1 MQKKLGLVFGIILFL
16 CLIPN
21 TVFAVDFSINQSNVD
36 AYLQKD
42 GEVHVNEQ
50 HTYQFDGEFNGMT
63 RTLIPSE
70 NASIHNVT
78 ATEAGEDL
86 KVKQEENVYKIYRS
100 GKNETV
106 TIQLSYIIK
115 NGLQAYSDLVVF
127 SWSFFDSESE
137 TDYEQFDAF
146 IHPPQKTE
154 NSVAY
159 GEDEAFKT
167 EKQKEDGTIHFAMG
181 YVDSYENGA
190 ITVGYDRSLFPKVP
204 LTEEKPIREEL
215 LATKQALLDKE
226 QAFLNRKST
235 LKEISPYAISIFS
248 FLSLFL
254 LFVAWRKKQVR
265 ELELAR
271 LSESVHFLPKQE
283 MSLPATVAYMK
294 HGKVGST
301 VMTAAL
307 LDLERK
313 GFIQRDNDDLHKF
326 TVIHEQTD
334 HEHEKILIDL
344 LFYTV
349 GNNGVFCT
357 NDVKAFTENTA
368 NQDIYQKELYRYY
381 YTVKKEIKEHHLVDK
396 KTGTRITAGVLSF
409 LIAPFIIVFAIHELY
424 ASTAMTGFL
433 FVFLA
438 LFAILYRPRTL
449 KGARIYK
456 QWKEFEEKN
465 IQPESTFVEHL
476 TDDEQKRGLIY
487 GVGVNRTPIHTKW
500 TTSNKQLLHHSTSGE
515 GSSDDYTDVMM
526 LILATTAI
534 NTQFHNAQAT
544 VTADTTSASIGA
556 GSGTGAGGSGGGS
569 GAF

>member
-1 MQKKLGLVFGIILFL
+1 MLKKLGLVFGIILFL
-16 CLIPN
+16 CLIPS
-21 TVFAVDFSINQSNVD
+21 TVFAVDFSINQSRVD

-42 GEVHVNEQ
+42 GDVHVNEQ

-63 RTLIPSE
+63 RTLIPSKD
-70 NASIHNVT
+70 ASIHNVT
-78 ATEAGEDL
+78 ATEAEKDL

-100 GKNETV
+100 GKDETV
-106 TIQLSYIIK
+106 TIQLSYTIK
-115 NGLQAYSDLVVF
+115 NSLQAYSDLVVF
-127 SWSFFDSESE
+127 SWSFFDSENE
-137 TDYEQFDAF
+137 TDYEHFDAF
-146 IHPPQKTE
+146 IHPPEKTE

-190 ITVGYDRSLFPKVP
+190 ITVSYDRSLFPGVSIM
-204 LTEEKPIREEL
+204 EEKLIREEM

-235 LKEISPYAISIFS
+235 LKEISPYVISIFS
-248 FLSLFL
+248 LLSLFL
-254 LFVAWRKKQVR
+254 LFVAWRKKQVQ

-334 HEHEKILIDL
+334 HQHEKILIDL

-357 NDVKAFTENTA
+357 NDLKEFMENKA
-368 NQDIYQKELYRYY
+368 NQDMYQKELYRYN
-381 YTVKKEIKEHHLVDK
+381 YTVTKEIKEHHLVDK
-396 KTGTRITAGVLSF
+396 KTGTRIMAGVLSF
-409 LIAPFIIVFAIHELY
+409 LINPFSIVFAMHELY
-424 ASTAMTGFL
+424 ASMTITSFL

-456 QWKEFEEKN
+456 QWKEFEEKTL
-465 IQPESTFVEHL
+465 QPESTSLENL

-487 GVGVNRTPIHTKW
+487 GIGVNHTPLHTKW
-500 TTSNKQLLHHSTSGE
+500 TTSNKQLLHHSTSAE
-515 GSSDDYTDVMM
+515 ASSDDHTDVMM
-526 LILATTAI
+526 LVLATAAI
-534 NTQFHNAQAT
+534 NTQFHDAQTA

-556 GSGTGAGGSGGGS
+556 GSGAGAGGSGGGS